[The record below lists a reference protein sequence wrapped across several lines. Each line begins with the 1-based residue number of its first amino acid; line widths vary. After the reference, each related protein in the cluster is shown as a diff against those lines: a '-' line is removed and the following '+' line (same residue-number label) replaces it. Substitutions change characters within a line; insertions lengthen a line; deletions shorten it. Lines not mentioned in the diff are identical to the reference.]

1 MFNPLGGLGDLM
13 KNAGKIRETME
24 KAGEALDRLVVE
36 GAAGGG
42 VVTAKVNGKMKVLS
56 VRIDPKLLGDGDA
69 EVLEELVT
77 AAVNQ
82 AMTKAQEAAAQQFSS
97 MAGGMSIPGLA
108 NFMGSGPGGG

>member
-13 KNAGKIRETME
+13 KNAGKIRESME

-42 VVTAKVNGKMKVLS
+42 SVTAKVNGKMKVMA
-56 VRIDPKLLGDGDA
+56 VRIDPKLLADNDA
-69 EVLEELVT
+69 ELLEELVA

-82 AMTKAQEAAAQQFSS
+82 AITEAQEPAAQQFSS
-97 MAGGMSIPGLA
+97 MAGGMSIPGLSGLLGP
-108 NFMGSGPGGG
+108 GSGGA